1 MAILTRRTMFR
12 LTAMSLSAAAVAS
25 ATSVHAAFVPHTS
38 VRALIAARQT
48 AICDIADYEGI
59 QTLLL
64 IINGTPTEVHAR
76 RNGLYQTKD
85 LRRSR
90 SVKAITPVDFNRLI
104 ALAGG
109 LNQGVN
115 ATARAADFFGL
126 YNTLS
131 SVAATPDPCPRDFSQ
146 RSKAERALIRRDLGL
161 SENRRYAPCFTL
173 GSDAV
178 RLAFAD
184 DPFFDAWT
192 FERDVRGHFYGLSLP
207 GLQAIW
213 SLEP

>member
-1 MAILTRRTMFR
+1 MAILTRRTLFR
-12 LTAMSLSAAAVAS
+12 LTAVSLSAAAVAS
-25 ATSVHAAFVPHTS
+25 APATQAAFVPHTA
-38 VRALIAARQT
+38 VKALITARQT
-48 AICDIADYEGI
+48 AVCHIADQDGI

-64 IINGTPTEVHAR
+64 IVNGNPTEAHAR

-90 SVKAITPVDFNRLI
+90 SAKAITPVDFNRLI

-115 ATARAADFFGL
+115 GTPRAADFFNL
-126 YNTLS
+126 YNALS
-131 SVAATPDPCPRDFSQ
+131 SAPATPDPCPRDFSQ

-173 GSDAV
+173 GSNAV
-178 RLAFAD
+178 RLDFAD

-192 FERDVRGHFYGLSLP
+192 FERDVQGHFYGLSLP